1 MILVDT
7 SAWVEFLR
15 NSGSSVC
22 EAVSDLLDEDLAT
35 CDVIVMEVL
44 AGARDDQHLLAL
56 RRLLAGTRLLRIT
69 PFDYDRAAGLH
80 RACRQRGTTPR
91 SLTDCLIATV
101 ARRADAEILHADRDF
116 TLMADHTPL
125 RLHARSLPAPLRRPS

>member
-15 NSGSSVC
+15 NSGSPVC
-22 EAVSDLLDEDLAT
+22 DAVSDLLDDDLAT

-44 AGARDDQHLLAL
+44 AGARDDLHLVAL
-56 RRLLAGTRLLRIT
+56 RRLLARARLLPLT
-69 PFDYDRAAGLH
+69 SADYDRAAALH

-91 SLTDCLIATV
+91 SLVDCLIASV
-101 ARRADAEILHADRDF
+101 ALRADAEILHADRDF
-116 TLMADHTPL
+116 TLLADQTSL
-125 RLHARSLPAPLRRPS
+125 RLHARSLPNAGHKPR

>member
-15 NSGSSVC
+15 DSGSSVC
-22 EAVSDLLDEDLAT
+22 EAVSDLLDDDLAT

-56 RRLLAGTRLLRIT
+56 RRLLARARLLRIT
-69 PFDYDRAAGLH
+69 LADYEQAAALH
-80 RACRQRGTTPR
+80 RGCRQRGTTPR
-91 SLTDCLIATV
+91 SLIDCLIAAV

-125 RLHARSLPAPLRRPS
+125 RLHPRSLPTSLRR